1 MPAKYSVVPST
12 IFVVFLRTDFDRVYL
27 KLPKIFRFSG
37 YSEQLES
44 SKLIKNWPGRF
55 STFFHYKKPHDER
68 SHFWRHKHRYMRL
81 TFRLSSILNKMTVDW
96 KVDHQWVYQVRIL
109 VECIKFSIVV
119 SVVYFSIAYVSICL
133 FIDTL
138 TENVFQYF
146 IYCDG
151 DDKFVAVNPNRQYLK
166 NDIDRMI
173 TGKSNTVDVEV
184 FFFFRKAESMTTY
197 M

>member
-133 FIDTL
+133 FIDR
-138 TENVFQYF
+138 ERVSVFYILRRRWQICCRKPQSSIFKKWYW
-146 IYCDG
+146 YR
-151 DDKFVAVNPNRQYLK
+151 V
-166 NDIDRMI
+166 I
-173 TGKSNTVDVEV
+173 TGESNTVDVEKC
-184 FFFFRKAESMTTY
+184 FFFRKAESMTTY